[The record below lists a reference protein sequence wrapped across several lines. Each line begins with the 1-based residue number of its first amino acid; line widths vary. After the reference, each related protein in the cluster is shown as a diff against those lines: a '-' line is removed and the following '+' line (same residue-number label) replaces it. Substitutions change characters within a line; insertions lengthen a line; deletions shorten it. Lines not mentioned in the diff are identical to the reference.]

1 MELPEWVDI
10 VKTARFKE
18 LPPYD
23 LDWYYTRA
31 GEESWSSPIA
41 FMSFN
46 IQILLLNPITNFLPL
61 QPRLQGRSTW
71 GKALVW
77 VDSRKSTVAARGMVP
92 VRRTSARAVAPF
104 HATSCSSCRRWASL
118 MLIPRGNP
126 IVKRLCLAWQLFVVV
141 RSLLI
146 VCFGAVGGSSPP
158 REGVI
163 LTKWLEELLLTL
175 KHLCFLFC
183 PCSMVWLH
191 FICSFE
197 LGLVLPWFRE
207 FKIWCI

>member
-61 QPRLQGRSTW
+61 QPLLQGRSTW

-104 HATSCSSCRRWASL
+104 HATSCSSCRKWASL
-118 MLIPRGNP
+118 MLIPRGITNA
-126 IVKRLCLAWQLFVVV
+126 LCL
-141 RSLLI
+141 
-146 VCFGAVGGSSPP
+146 
-158 REGVI
+158 
-163 LTKWLEELLLTL
+163 TLLLAYFPW
-175 KHLCFLFC
+175 LCLTCAYCAFLLF
-183 PCSMVWLH
+183 PCSGRLITSQGRRDLDQVAGRVAVEAWAVSSSVWMVSCLMVEMATI
-191 FICSFE
+191 FA
-197 LGLVLPWFRE
+197 VLN
-207 FKIWCI
+207 

>member
-31 GEESWSSPIA
+31 GEESWSSSIA

-92 VRRTSARAVAPF
+92 VRRTSARAAVPF
-104 HATSCSSCRRWASL
+104 HATSCSSCRKWASL
-118 MLIPRGNP
+118 MLIPRGITNA
-126 IVKRLCLAWQLFVVV
+126 LCL
-141 RSLLI
+141 
-146 VCFGAVGGSSPP
+146 
-158 REGVI
+158 
-163 LTKWLEELLLTL
+163 TLLLAYFPWL
-175 KHLCFLFC
+175 WRCAYCAFLLF
-183 PCSMVWLH
+183 PCSGRLITSQGRRDLDQVAGRVAVEAWAVSSSVWMVSCLMVEMATI
-191 FICSFE
+191 FA
-197 LGLVLPWFRE
+197 VLN
-207 FKIWCI
+207 